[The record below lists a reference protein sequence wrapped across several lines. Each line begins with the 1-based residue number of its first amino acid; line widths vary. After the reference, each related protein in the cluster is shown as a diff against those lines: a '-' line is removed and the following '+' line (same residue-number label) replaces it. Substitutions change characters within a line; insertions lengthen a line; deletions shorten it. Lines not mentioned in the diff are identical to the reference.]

1 MKLLKVTFQDY
12 RVYAGRQTIDFSP
25 AGPSQPIILV
35 GGLNGEGKTTL
46 LEGIQLALYG
56 RNSDVWKHNG
66 TSYSEYLI
74 QSIHRGSMR
83 GTGALVEVE
92 FDAIDQGE
100 LKSIRIQRSWKISE
114 NGKVNEY
121 TQAFVD
127 NALDEIL
134 SETWQDQ
141 VDRFIP
147 ARLAG
152 LFFFDG
158 EKIRHYADPQKSQE
172 LLEKGILS
180 LLGIDLVDQLSTD
193 LKALK
198 RDLTKSARS
207 TKLDELL
214 NQLEDNRRARLSE
227 IEELNDKIGQLNN
240 DLDLKKKELEQLEN
254 QFEKQGGSLF
264 DQRAKIEKELETLK
278 ERRSGIER
286 AFAELSAEALPLAL
300 VSGHLASCTIQME
313 IEINVARARVTKKA
327 VESQKKRLKKKFK
340 SKRVAARTLDILSD
354 FYAKE
359 LRELR
364 EISELPSYLGT
375 SELDC
380 FKASQ
385 LNEEGIPEA
394 LDRAVSLVGEFDNVE
409 AKLQSLSRKLSSV
422 PDDDSIAEIVLS
434 RETARRDHSV
444 VEGRVLQLKEDLRVA
459 RVHLEEAENALDK
472 HLIKRL
478 EKSQGAKAN
487 LRIIEHADLIRETL
501 AAFRSR
507 LIMRRIELLQDSIL
521 ESYNSL
527 MRKKGMVADLRID
540 PSTFSLSL
548 KSRSGSEVPPD
559 WLSAGERQ
567 LLVVAIL
574 WGLARASG
582 KALPIIVDTP
592 VGRLDSTHRA
602 NLVHHYFPLAS
613 HQVVLLSTDEEI
625 VGSTLKRLTPS
636 LAKKYRLVYD
646 DKTESTRIEPGYFME
661 REHAN

>member
-12 RVYAGRQTIDFSP
+12 RVYSGRQTIDFGSAEP
-25 AGPSQPIILV
+25 TKPIILV

-66 TSYSEYLI
+66 TSYSEYLA
-74 QSIHRGSMR
+74 QSIHRGSSR
-83 GTGALVEVE
+83 SAGALVEVE
-92 FDAIDQGE
+92 FEAIDQGE
-100 LKSIRIQRSWKISE
+100 LKSIRIQRSWKVSDS
-114 NGKVNEY
+114 GKVNEH

-127 NALDEIL
+127 NAFDELL
-134 SETWQDQ
+134 SETWHDQ

-180 LLGIDLVDQLSTD
+180 LLGVDLVDQLSND
-193 LKALK
+193 LKALE

-207 TKLDELL
+207 TKQDALLIQLDE
-214 NQLEDNRRARLSE
+214 NRRSRQSE
-227 IEELNDKIGQLNN
+227 IEDLNDKIGRLNN
-240 DLDLKKKELEQLEN
+240 DLDAKKKELEQLER

-264 DQRAKIEKELETLK
+264 DQRAKIEKELEALK

-286 AFAELSAEALPLAL
+286 ALGELATEALPLAL
-300 VSGHLASCTIQME
+300 VSGQLRNCSMQME
-313 IEINVARARVTKKA
+313 VEIHVSRARITKKA
-327 VESQKKRLKKKFK
+327 VESQKKRLRKRFK

-354 FYAKE
+354 FYAQE
-359 LRELR
+359 LKELR
-364 EISELPSYLGT
+364 EISDLPTYLE
-375 SELDC
+375 SNELD
-380 FKASQ
+380 FLIASQ
-385 LNEEGIPEA
+385 LCDDGIPDA
-394 LDRAVSLVGEFDNVE
+394 LDRAQTLVQDFDKVE
-409 AKLQSLSRKLSSV
+409 AKLQSISRKLSSV
-422 PDDDSIAEIVLS
+422 PDDDSIAEVVLS
-434 RETARRDHSV
+434 REAARREHSV
-444 VEGRVLQLKEDLRVA
+444 IEGRLLQLKEDLRVA

-472 HLIKRL
+472 HLVKRL
-478 EKSQGAKAN
+478 EKTQDAKSN
-487 LRIIEHADLIRETL
+487 LRVIEHADLIRETL
-501 AAFRSR
+501 ATFRSR
-507 LIMRRIELLQDSIL
+507 LILRRIELLQDSIL

-548 KSRSGSEVPPD
+548 RSRSGSEVPPD

-625 VGSTLKRLTPS
+625 VGSTLRRLAPS
-636 LAKKYRLVYD
+636 VAQKYRLTYD
-646 DKTESTRIEPGYFME
+646 DKTESTQIEPGYFME